1 MRRHTRVSEVR
12 LSDTEESFARALWSE
27 VFLIFGIQWVLPKAV
42 DSLLFAWRNCLGTCY
57 SNVWNMVPSCPMG
70 LIWREH
76 NTCAFEDFEIP
87 VDLLKS
93 LLVGTLFEWS
103 HVLGFMHCIIIS
115 DFLLLLVLLFD
126 LFVFISSTMGSPS

>member
-1 MRRHTRVSEVR
+1 M
-12 LSDTEESFARALWSE
+12 EEL
-27 VFLIFGIQWVLPKAV
+27 FGEM
-42 DSLLFAWRNCLGTCY
+42 LFKCLEYGTIL
-57 SNVWNMVPSCPMG
+57 SNVVNLEG
-70 LIWREH
+70 T